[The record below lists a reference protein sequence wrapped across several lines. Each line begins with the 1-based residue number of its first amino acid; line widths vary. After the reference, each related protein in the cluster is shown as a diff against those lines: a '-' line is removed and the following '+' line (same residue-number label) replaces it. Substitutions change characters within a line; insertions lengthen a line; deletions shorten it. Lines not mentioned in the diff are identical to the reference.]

1 MSKVVIYTS
10 SSCPYCLRAKALLQ
24 RKKAQFE
31 EINIENDQQLRE
43 KMIQQAGGRKTVPQI
58 FINDIHVGGS
68 DDLYALEQEG
78 QLQKLLDNNFEILE
92 KILS

>member
-24 RKKAQFE
+24 RKNAQFE

>member
-24 RKKAQFE
+24 RKNASFE

-58 FINDIHVGGS
+58 FINNIHIGGC

-78 QLQKLLDNNFEILE
+78 RLQELLDDNL
-92 KILS
+92 KS